1 MLRCATQKSLP
12 YSFEADTELSGY
24 DSLRLMGAPL
34 DSAPTDGPYKMLDS
48 QLRSLG
54 GESFNAPVVTAVT
67 YAMWLNPYAFWWD
80 AKA

>member
-1 MLRCATQKSLP
+1 MLGRATQKSLP
-12 YSFEADTELSGY
+12 YSFEADTVLSGY

-34 DSAPTDGPYKMLDS
+34 DSAPTDGPCKMLDR

-54 GESFNAPVVTAVT
+54 GESFSAPVVTSVT
-67 YAMWLNPYAFWWD
+67 YAFWLNPYAFGWG